1 MKLSCMNAFD
11 SKQGNKMPRWLSF
24 VSHEAL
30 LDGFLALGGEHSC
43 KQEVKL
49 RGGLSYTYQ

>member
-1 MKLSCMNAFD
+1 
-11 SKQGNKMPRWLSF
+11 MPRWLSF